1 MLNPIS
7 SPGDPLFMLHHTW
20 LDRLWAKWQEE
31 DPETRLSAI
40 GGSNRGM
47 LGGGFPGG
55 GFPGGDFPGFPG
67 GDFPGDF
74 PGFPGDFP
82 GVPGGEA
89 PNPEDPENPS
99 EGDVGAVPAPPF
111 GGGGGGA
118 FMGMIRPDD
127 VP

>member
-1 MLNPIS
+1 
-7 SPGDPLFMLHHTW
+7 MLHHTW
-20 LDRLWAKWQEE
+20 LDRLWAKWQEQ

-40 GGSNRGM
+40 GGNNRGG

-55 GFPGGDFPGFPG
+55 GFPGGDFP
-67 GDFPGDF
+67 DF

-82 GVPGGEA
+82 GFPGGPGGPGGGA
-89 PNPEDPENPS
+89 PIREDPESPS
-99 EGDVGAVPAPPF
+99 EGDLEGPPAPPF